1 MKKIALII
9 GHNEKNKGAYSE
21 YLKISEYDFYSKVL
35 DVLFKKYQE
44 TFNLKEEFIKN
55 IQDKIIIFRVPNTG
69 YSKEMAEV
77 VNTLE
82 KNKFELAIELHFN
95 ATVEHKQHGN
105 TVLYWHKS
113 MEGKKLAELFQEIMS
128 SYTKIKKLDLIPISS
143 LKQNGAYGIMKSKCP
158 YILLEPFFGDNKIDT
173 DKINVEKMAE
183 VLFLFL
189 NEINQV
195 KISNNY
201 SNLEDENKRLKKA
214 LLEIKNRIGEILDE
228 TL

>member
-9 GHNEKNKGAYSE
+9 GHNQKNKGAYSE
-21 YLKISEYDFYSKVL
+21 YLKKSEYDFYSKVL

-44 TFNLKEEFIKN
+44 AFNLKEEFVKN
-55 IQDKIIIFRVPNTG
+55 IQDKITIFRVPNTG
-69 YSKEMAEV
+69 YSKEMEKV

-82 KNKFELAIELHFN
+82 KNNFELAIELHFN
-95 ATVEHKQHGN
+95 ATTNHKQHGN

-113 MEGKKLAELFQEIMS
+113 IEGKKLAELFQEIMS

-158 YILLEPFFGDNKIDT
+158 YILLEPFFGDSKIDT
-173 DKINVEKMAE
+173 DKINIEKMAE

-201 SNLEDENKRLKKA
+201 SSLEEENKKLKKA

-228 TL
+228 AL